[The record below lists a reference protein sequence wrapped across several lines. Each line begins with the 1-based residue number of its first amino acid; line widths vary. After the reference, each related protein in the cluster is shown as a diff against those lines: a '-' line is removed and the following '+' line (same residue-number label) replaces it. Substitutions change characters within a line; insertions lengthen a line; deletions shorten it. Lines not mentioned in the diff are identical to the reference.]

1 MHLFTDTLLVLVLT
15 SPSYLAESYAYRMAA
30 EATPPVTP
38 PRQVGILVLNDD
50 AYGQGS
56 LRQVLD
62 AEGWRVRVVPDI
74 KLFLA
79 ELKSGD
85 WSLVIANPILTGV
98 DTPLFATLRE
108 ISSISPEEGGRLR
121 ILYVVPEAAGER
133 LGPALEHAKVPYVMQ
148 PFHLHDFLEKV
159 SDLLVEIRAIDAPL
173 RQVRHEFGSLRK
185 KKKQA
190 ARSQSMFAARDS
202 FSYSEEEI
210 AEYERAEAEASKAKR
225 PKRLTNLGDPHGD
238 DRA

>member
-1 MHLFTDTLLVLVLT
+1 
-15 SPSYLAESYAYRMAA
+15 MAA
-30 EATPPVTP
+30 EPTPPVTP

-62 AEGWRVRVVPDI
+62 AEGWRVRVVPDL
-74 KLFLA
+74 KLFVA

-85 WSLVIANPILTGV
+85 WSLVIANPVLTGV
-98 DTPLFATLRE
+98 DTPLFTTLRE
-108 ISSISPEEGGRLR
+108 ITNIPVEEGGRLR
-121 ILYVVPEAAGER
+121 ILYIVPETSSDR
-133 LGPALEHAKVPYVMQ
+133 LGPALEHAKVPYVVQ

-173 RQVRHEFGSLRK
+173 RQVRHEFGTLRK

-190 ARSQSMFAARDS
+190 ARSQSMFAARDT

-210 AEYERAEAEASKAKR
+210 TEYERAEAEANKAKR
-225 PKRLTNLGDPHGD
+225 PKRITDLGNPHRD
-238 DRA
+238 ERVE